1 MALIQGVLATS
12 TRRMLVVA
20 GLAILLVIAPTIFVA
35 STFFPYGG
43 NVPNIVVSGSNTGSA
58 DSQPNPG
65 TVEESWRDA
74 FTLQPNDHIFR
85 KSQTIRATW
94 NVTMEEHAPDGVK
107 KMVYLINGR

>member
-1 MALIQGVLATS
+1 
-12 TRRMLVVA
+12 MLVVA
-20 GLAILLVIAPTIFVA
+20 GLAILLVIAPTIFFA

-43 NVPNIVVSGSNTGSA
+43 NVPNIVVSGSHTGSA
-58 DSQPNPG
+58 DSRPNPG

-94 NVTMEEHAPDGVK
+94 NVTMEERAPDGVK
-107 KMVYLINGR
+107 KMVYLINGRQFPLSLCKLPPPM